1 MPPLK
6 PLAIVA
12 ALGSLSAGV
21 AVAKSQSSE
30 TTPVTA
36 DFQAALVSQT
46 QRPCDDTHLTFA
58 LRFEG
63 TLASSDPRLAGD
75 LVVQARLVA
84 ESQTGYGTT
93 TAHVAIRDHA
103 TGAPKFDGTYLGV
116 LARGR
121 QRRRP
126 GRPHD
131 REALRPRSWPTRTS
145 IRTRTRGRSPASSA
159 RTARPRR
166 RRIPRCSPTPVTTG
180 VTADG
185 PRQAKAPD
193 GRSAA
198 TEGRR

>member
-1 MPPLK
+1 MPLLK

-131 REALRPRSWPTRTS
+131 REALRPPRGQRERRSGPEHGGDHR
-145 IRTRTRGRSPASSA
+145 RARQGQPDRAAAGFRGAH
-159 RTARPRR
+159 RR
-166 RRIPRCSPTPVTTG
+166 L
-180 VTADG
+180 
-185 PRQAKAPD
+185 
-193 GRSAA
+193 
-198 TEGRR
+198 